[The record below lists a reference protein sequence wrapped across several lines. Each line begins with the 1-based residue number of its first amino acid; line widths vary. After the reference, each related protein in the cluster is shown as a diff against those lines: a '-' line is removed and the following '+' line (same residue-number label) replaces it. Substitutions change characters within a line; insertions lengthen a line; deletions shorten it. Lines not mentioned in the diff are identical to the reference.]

1 MSTTPPTP
9 EEDEDDTLGIQ
20 DIKVALEKVFQG
32 CKVSIPPSLAGSF
45 HAELSFYE
53 YEVRVILTGE
63 RAKGRKMHYRFMQK
77 VQQPGE
83 RKPTKR
89 MIIEVETTEP
99 AELLQAIDDTKA
111 HLLGIVYA
119 VTKALK
125 PPSINRLHGIDDLF
139 K

>member
-1 MSTTPPTP
+1 MSTAT
-9 EEDEDDTLGIQ
+9 DDDDDDDIGIQ
-20 DIKVALEKVFQG
+20 DIKVALEKVFKG
-32 CKVSIPPSLAGSF
+32 CKVSIPPSLAGSY

-63 RAKGRKMHYRFMQK
+63 RAKGRKMHYRFQQK

-89 MIIEVETTEP
+89 VIIERETTEP

-119 VTKALK
+119 VTRALK
-125 PPSINRLHGIDDLF
+125 EPTANRMHGIDDLF

>member
-1 MSTTPPTP
+1 MSTTP
-9 EEDEDDTLGIQ
+9 EDDDDDTIGIQ

-32 CKVSIPPSLAGSF
+32 CKVSIPPSMGGSY

-77 VQQPGE
+77 VQQPGD

-89 MIIEVETTEP
+89 MIIETETTEP

-125 PPSINRLHGIDDLF
+125 PPSITRLNGIDDLF